1 MSGLLAILQQ
11 SAMSLQAQTA
21 ASSTA
26 SHNLSNANTVGYSRQ
41 RAELAAAAPAERI
54 GNSYLG
60 RGAVLQA
67 VSQARDRFL
76 EAQMPGAIAK
86 EMASGTEAETLKAVT
101 AVDLDTG
108 LNPALSNFYSSLRA
122 LAQNPGSQNYRVAAV
137 SAASQLAFTFNQT
150 SAAIDGARTAI
161 DSKLAGRLSEVTDL
175 ASQVA
180 QLNGAIADARAAGGE
195 PNDLLDARLRL
206 GDQLAEKIGATPVP
220 DKDGNLNLVLADG
233 TPLVNATFSAQLST
247 KPDPANGGHAA
258 IWIQKPDGSSA
269 QPLTR
274 APGGEVGGL
283 LTARDGALKKAATDV
298 DQLAFDFATNVNNAS
313 RAGFALDGSTGRDLF
328 TGVGVAAGAAGGI
341 GLDASIAADAN
352 LFPGGNTPASGDGS
366 AVQAMVATESMTLS
380 SGTTVTG
387 SLSKITSD
395 FGAAAARASSIH
407 EADQAMLGHLD
418 TMRQSA
424 SGVSIDEEL
433 INMQKAQRGYEA
445 VTRVIKTADE
455 MLETLMSLK

>member
-1 MSGLLAILQQ
+1 MSGLLALLQQ
-11 SAMSLQAQTA
+11 SATSLQAQTA

-86 EMASGTEAETLKAVT
+86 EMASGTEAETLKSIT
-101 AVDLDTG
+101 AVDVDTG

-150 SAAIDGARTAI
+150 ASAIDGARTAI
-161 DSKLAGRLSEVTDL
+161 DTKLDGRLSEVSDL
-175 ASQVA
+175 AAQVA
-180 QLNGAIADARAAGGE
+180 QLNAAIKSARASGGE
-195 PNDLLDARLRL
+195 PNDLLDARLHL
-206 GDQLAEKIGATPVP
+206 GDQLAEKIGAIPVA
-220 DKDGNLNLVLADG
+220 DKDGNLNLTLPDG
-233 TPLVNATFSAQLST
+233 TSVVNATFAAKFSA
-247 KPDPANGGHAA
+247 KPDPTNGGHSA
-258 IWIQKPDGSSA
+258 IWIQKPDGSPA
-269 QPLTR
+269 QQLARP
-274 APGGEVGGL
+274 PGGEIGGL
-283 LTARDGALKKAATDV
+283 LSARDGALKKAATDV
-298 DQLAFDFATNVNNAS
+298 DQLAFEFASNVNTAS

-328 TGVGVAAGAAGGI
+328 GGVGAATNAARTIAIDPAIGG
-341 GLDASIAADAN
+341 DPN
-352 LFPGGNTPASGDGS
+352 LFPGGNTPAAGDGS
-366 AVQAMVATESMTLS
+366 AVQAIVATESMTLT

-387 SLSKITSD
+387 TLSKITSD
-395 FGAAAARASSIH
+395 FGASASRIASIH

-418 TMRQSA
+418 SMRQSA

-445 VTRVIKTADE
+445 VTRVIKTADD